1 MAMKHTSFKD
11 MNCSLA
17 QSLEIV
23 GDRWSLLI
31 VRDTAFGI
39 RRFDDIQ
46 KSLGIARNI
55 LTQRLSKLTNEGI
68 LVRARGKAG
77 RMEYQ
82 LTDKGWDLQ
91 PLLLSLFQ
99 WGEKY
104 QPHPE
109 GERMCF
115 VDSTSGNPI
124 QPMAVRSSDG
134 RLLKSAD
141 VWAKRGPGLNK
152 EIVQ

>member
-1 MAMKHTSFKD
+1 

-23 GDRWSLLI
+23 GERWSLLI
-31 VRDTAFGI
+31 IRDTAFGI

-68 LVRARGKAG
+68 LVKARGKAG

-115 VDSTSGNPI
+115 VDRTSGNPI

-152 EIVQ
+152 EIVR

>member
-1 MAMKHTSFKD
+1 MKHTSFKD

-23 GDRWSLLI
+23 GERWSLLI
-31 VRDTAFGI
+31 IRDAAFGI

-68 LVRARGKAG
+68 LVKARGKAG

-104 QPHPE
+104 QPHPN

-115 VDSTSGNPI
+115 VDRTSGNPI

-152 EIVQ
+152 EIVR

>member
-1 MAMKHTSFKD
+1 MKHTSFKD

-23 GDRWSLLI
+23 GERWSLLI
-31 VRDTAFGI
+31 IRDTAFGI
-39 RRFDDIQ
+39 RRFDHIQ
-46 KSLGIARNI
+46 QSLGIARNI

-68 LVRARGKAG
+68 LVKARGKAG

-115 VDSTSGNPI
+115 VDRTSGNPI

-152 EIVQ
+152 EIVR

>member
-1 MAMKHTSFKD
+1 MKHTSFKD

-23 GDRWSLLI
+23 GERWSLLI
-31 VRDTAFGI
+31 IRDTAFGI

-104 QPHPE
+104 QPHPK

-115 VDSTSGNPI
+115 VDRTSGNPI

>member
-1 MAMKHTSFKD
+1 MKHTSFKD

-23 GDRWSLLI
+23 GERWSLLI
-31 VRDTAFGI
+31 IRDTAFGI

-68 LVRARGKAG
+68 LVKARGKAG

-104 QPHPE
+104 QPHSK

-115 VDSTSGNPI
+115 VDRTSGNPI

>member
-1 MAMKHTSFKD
+1 MKHTSFKD

-23 GDRWSLLI
+23 GERWSLLI
-31 VRDTAFGI
+31 IRDAAFGI

-68 LVRARGKAG
+68 LVKARGKAG

-104 QPHPE
+104 QPHPK

-115 VDSTSGNPI
+115 VDRTSGNPI

-152 EIVQ
+152 EIVR

>member
-1 MAMKHTSFKD
+1 MKHISFRD

-23 GDRWSLLI
+23 GERWSLLI
-31 VRDTAFGI
+31 IRDIAFGI

-115 VDSTSGNPI
+115 VDSASGNPI

-152 EIVQ
+152 EIV

>member
-1 MAMKHTSFKD
+1 MKHTSFKD

-23 GDRWSLLI
+23 GERWSLLI
-31 VRDTAFGI
+31 IRDTAFGI
-39 RRFDDIQ
+39 RRFDHIQ

-68 LVRARGKAG
+68 LVKARGKAG

>member
-1 MAMKHTSFKD
+1 MKHTSFKD

-23 GDRWSLLI
+23 GERWSLLI
-31 VRDTAFGI
+31 IRDTAFGI

-68 LVRARGKAG
+68 LVKARGKAG
-77 RMEYQ
+77 HMEYQ

-104 QPHPE
+104 QPHPK

-115 VDSTSGNPI
+115 VDRTSGNPI

-152 EIVQ
+152 ELVQ

>member
-1 MAMKHTSFKD
+1 MKHTSFKD

-23 GDRWSLLI
+23 GERWSLLI
-31 VRDTAFGI
+31 IRDTAFGI
-39 RRFDDIQ
+39 RRFDHIQ
-46 KSLGIARNI
+46 QSLGIARNI

-68 LVRARGKAG
+68 LVKARGKAG

-104 QPHPE
+104 QPHSK

-115 VDSTSGNPI
+115 VDRTSGNPI

-152 EIVQ
+152 EIVR

>member
-1 MAMKHTSFKD
+1 MKHTSFKD

-23 GDRWSLLI
+23 GERWSLLI
-31 VRDTAFGI
+31 IRDTAFGI

-46 KSLGIARNI
+46 KRLGIARNI

-68 LVRARGKAG
+68 LVKARGKAG

-104 QPHPE
+104 QPHPK
-109 GERMCF
+109 GERMYF
-115 VDSTSGNPI
+115 VDRTSGNPI

-152 EIVQ
+152 EIVR

>member
-1 MAMKHTSFKD
+1 MKHTSFKD

-23 GDRWSLLI
+23 GERWSLLI
-31 VRDTAFGI
+31 IRDTAFGI

-55 LTQRLSKLTNEGI
+55 LTQRLNKLTNEGI
-68 LVRARGKAG
+68 LVKARGKAG

-99 WGEKY
+99 WGEKH

-109 GERMCF
+109 G
-115 VDSTSGNPI
+115 
-124 QPMAVRSSDG
+124 
-134 RLLKSAD
+134 
-141 VWAKRGPGLNK
+141 
-152 EIVQ
+152 

>member
-1 MAMKHTSFKD
+1 MKHTSFKD

-23 GDRWSLLI
+23 GERWSLLI
-31 VRDTAFGI
+31 IRDTAFGI

-55 LTQRLSKLTNEGI
+55 LTQRLSKLTNEGV

-152 EIVQ
+152 EIVR

>member
-1 MAMKHTSFKD
+1 MKHTSFKD

-23 GDRWSLLI
+23 GERWSLLI
-31 VRDTAFGI
+31 IRDTAFGI

-68 LVRARGKAG
+68 LVKARGKAG

-104 QPHPE
+104 QPHPK

-115 VDSTSGNPI
+115 VDRTSGNPI

-134 RLLKSAD
+134 RLLKSVD

-152 EIVQ
+152 EIVR

>member
-1 MAMKHTSFKD
+1 MKHTSFKD

-23 GDRWSLLI
+23 GERWSLLI
-31 VRDTAFGI
+31 IRDTAFGI

-68 LVRARGKAG
+68 LVKARGKAG

-104 QPHPE
+104 QPHSK

-115 VDSTSGNPI
+115 VDRTSGNPI

-152 EIVQ
+152 EIVR

>member
-1 MAMKHTSFKD
+1 MKHTSFKD

-23 GDRWSLLI
+23 GERWSLLI
-31 VRDTAFGI
+31 IRDTAFGI

-55 LTQRLSKLTNEGI
+55 LTQRLSRLANEGI
-68 LVRARGKAG
+68 LVKVRGKAG

-82 LTDKGWDLQ
+82 LTEKGWDLQ

-104 QPHPE
+104 QPHPD

-115 VDSTSGNPI
+115 VDRTSGNAI
-124 QPMAVRSSDG
+124 QPMAVRSFDG
-134 RLLKSAD
+134 RLLKSGD

-152 EIVQ
+152 EIVR

>member
-1 MAMKHTSFKD
+1 
-11 MNCSLA
+11 
-17 QSLEIV
+17 
-23 GDRWSLLI
+23 
-31 VRDTAFGI
+31 
-39 RRFDDIQ
+39 
-46 KSLGIARNI
+46 
-55 LTQRLSKLTNEGI
+55 
-68 LVRARGKAG
+68 
-77 RMEYQ
+77 MEYQ

-124 QPMAVRSSDG
+124 QPMTVRSSDG

-152 EIVQ
+152 EIVR

>member
-1 MAMKHTSFKD
+1 MKHTSFKD

-17 QSLEIV
+17 QSLETV
-23 GDRWSLLI
+23 GERWSLLI
-31 VRDTAFGI
+31 IRDTAFGI
-39 RRFDDIQ
+39 RRFDHIQ
-46 KSLGIARNI
+46 QSLGIARNI

-68 LVRARGKAG
+68 LVKARGKAG

>member
-1 MAMKHTSFKD
+1 MKHTSFKD

-23 GDRWSLLI
+23 GERWSLLI
-31 VRDTAFGI
+31 IRDTAFGI

-55 LTQRLSKLTNEGI
+55 LTQRLSKLTNEGV

-99 WGEKY
+99 WGEKH

-115 VDSTSGNPI
+115 VDRTSGNPI

>member
-1 MAMKHTSFKD
+1 MKHTSFKD

-23 GDRWSLLI
+23 GERWSLLI
-31 VRDTAFGI
+31 IRDTAFGI

-55 LTQRLSKLTNEGI
+55 LTQRLSKLTNEGV
-68 LVRARGKAG
+68 LVKARGKAG

>member
-1 MAMKHTSFKD
+1 MKHTSFKD

-17 QSLEIV
+17 QALES
-23 GDRWSLLI
+23 GGERWSLLVI
-31 VRDTAFGI
+31 RDAAFGI

-68 LVRARGKAG
+68 LVKARGKAG

-104 QPHPE
+104 QPHSK

-115 VDSTSGNPI
+115 VDRTSGNPI

-152 EIVQ
+152 EIVR

>member
-1 MAMKHTSFKD
+1 

-23 GDRWSLLI
+23 GERWSLLI
-31 VRDTAFGI
+31 IRDTAFGI

-68 LVRARGKAG
+68 LVKARGKAG

-104 QPHPE
+104 QPHPK

-115 VDSTSGNPI
+115 VDRTSGNPI

-141 VWAKRGPGLNK
+141 VWAKHGPGLNK
-152 EIVQ
+152 EIVR

>member
-1 MAMKHTSFKD
+1 MKHTSFKD

-23 GDRWSLLI
+23 GERWSLLI
-31 VRDTAFGI
+31 IRDTAFGI

-55 LTQRLSKLTNEGI
+55 LTQRLNKLTNEGI
-68 LVRARGKAG
+68 LVKARGKAG

-104 QPHPE
+104 QPHPK

-115 VDSTSGNPI
+115 VDRTSGNPI

-152 EIVQ
+152 EIVR

>member
-1 MAMKHTSFKD
+1 MKHTSFKD

-23 GDRWSLLI
+23 GERWSLLI
-31 VRDTAFGI
+31 IRDTAFGI

-68 LVRARGKAG
+68 LVKARGKAG

-104 QPHPE
+104 QPHPK

-115 VDSTSGNPI
+115 VDRTSGNPI

-152 EIVQ
+152 EIVR

>member
-1 MAMKHTSFKD
+1 MKHTSFKD

-23 GDRWSLLI
+23 GERWSLLI
-31 VRDTAFGI
+31 IRDTAFGI

-55 LTQRLSKLTNEGI
+55 LTQRLSKLTNEGV
-68 LVRARGKAG
+68 LVKARGKAG

-104 QPHPE
+104 QPHPK

-115 VDSTSGNPI
+115 VDRTSGNPI

-152 EIVQ
+152 EIVR

>member
-1 MAMKHTSFKD
+1 MKHTSFKD

-23 GDRWSLLI
+23 GERWSLLI
-31 VRDTAFGI
+31 IRDTAFGI
-39 RRFDDIQ
+39 RRFDHIQ
-46 KSLGIARNI
+46 QSLGIARNI

-68 LVRARGKAG
+68 LVKARGKAG

-104 QPHPE
+104 QPHPK

-115 VDSTSGNPI
+115 VDRTSGNPI

-152 EIVQ
+152 EIVR

>member
-1 MAMKHTSFKD
+1 MKYTSFKD

-17 QSLEIV
+17 QSLEII

-31 VRDTAFGI
+31 IRDTAFGI

-55 LTQRLSKLTNEGI
+55 LTQRLNKLANEGI
-68 LVRARGKAG
+68 LTKARGKAG

-104 QPHPE
+104 QPHPD

-115 VDSTSGNPI
+115 VDRISGIAI
-124 QPMAVRSSDG
+124 QPMAARAQDG
-134 RLLKSAD
+134 RLLNSKD
-141 VWAKRGPGLNK
+141 VWAKRGPGVRK

>member
-1 MAMKHTSFKD
+1 MKHTSFKD

-23 GDRWSLLI
+23 GERWSLLI
-31 VRDTAFGI
+31 IRDTAFGI

-68 LVRARGKAG
+68 LVKARGKAG

-104 QPHPE
+104 QPHPK

-115 VDSTSGNPI
+115 VDRTSGNPI

>member
-1 MAMKHTSFKD
+1 MKHTSFKD

-23 GDRWSLLI
+23 GERWSLLI
-31 VRDTAFGI
+31 IRDTAFGI

-104 QPHPE
+104 QPHSK

-115 VDSTSGNPI
+115 VDRTSGNPI

-152 EIVQ
+152 EIVR

>member
-1 MAMKHTSFKD
+1 MKHTSFKD

-23 GDRWSLLI
+23 GERWSLLI
-31 VRDTAFGI
+31 IRDAAFGI

-68 LVRARGKAG
+68 LVKARGKAG

-152 EIVQ
+152 EIVR

>member
-1 MAMKHTSFKD
+1 MKHTSFKD

-23 GDRWSLLI
+23 GERWSLLI
-31 VRDTAFGI
+31 IRDTAFGI
-39 RRFDDIQ
+39 RRFDHIQ
-46 KSLGIARNI
+46 QSLGIARNI

-68 LVRARGKAG
+68 LVKARGKAG

-104 QPHPE
+104 QPHPK

>member
-1 MAMKHTSFKD
+1 MKHTSFKD

-23 GDRWSLLI
+23 GERWSLLI
-31 VRDTAFGI
+31 IRDTAFGI
-39 RRFDDIQ
+39 RRFDHIQ
-46 KSLGIARNI
+46 QSLGIARNI

-68 LVRARGKAG
+68 LVKARGKAG

-141 VWAKRGPGLNK
+141 VWAKRGPGWNK

>member
-1 MAMKHTSFKD
+1 MKHTSFKD

-23 GDRWSLLI
+23 GERWSLLI
-31 VRDTAFGI
+31 IRDTAFGI
-39 RRFDDIQ
+39 RRFDHIQ
-46 KSLGIARNI
+46 QSLGIARNI

-68 LVRARGKAG
+68 LVKARGKAG

>member
-1 MAMKHTSFKD
+1 MKHTSFKN

-23 GDRWSLLI
+23 GERWSLLI
-31 VRDTAFGI
+31 IRDTAFGI

-55 LTQRLSKLTNEGI
+55 LTKRLNKLTNEGI
-68 LVRARGKAG
+68 LVKARGKAG

-134 RLLKSAD
+134 RLLKSGD

>member
-1 MAMKHTSFKD
+1 MKHTSFKD

-17 QSLEIV
+17 QSLEII

-31 VRDTAFGI
+31 IRDTAFGI

-55 LTQRLSKLTNEGI
+55 LTQRLSKLANEGI
-68 LVRARGKAG
+68 LAKARGKAG

-104 QPHPE
+104 QPHPD

-115 VDSTSGNPI
+115 VDRTSGHAI
-124 QPMAVRSSDG
+124 QPMAARSYDG

-141 VWAKRGPGLNK
+141 VWARRGPGLNK
-152 EIVQ
+152 EIVR

>member
-1 MAMKHTSFKD
+1 MKHTSFKD

-17 QSLEIV
+17 QSLEII

-31 VRDTAFGI
+31 IRDTAFGI

-55 LTQRLSKLTNEGI
+55 LTQRLSKLANEGI
-68 LVRARGKAG
+68 LAKARGKAG

-104 QPHPE
+104 QPHPD

-115 VDSTSGNPI
+115 VDRTSGNPI

>member
-1 MAMKHTSFKD
+1 MKHTSFKD

-23 GDRWSLLI
+23 GERWSLLI
-31 VRDTAFGI
+31 IRDTAFGI

-68 LVRARGKAG
+68 LVKARGKAG